1 MSQNSTQ
8 KTSNGEVQW
17 MGMSACFE
25 ETGLVTSCGLEGGC
39 FPIFHSCELRC
50 IYWLAVYLTQHG
62 VHMQFF
68 SLSMSTNGQIKYE
81 VVESYIV
88 KAAVHYID
96 HIYFEK
102 SLTRYCKITFGVELV
117 AVDFSTF
124 NFKQVN

>member
-1 MSQNSTQ
+1 
-8 KTSNGEVQW
+8 
-17 MGMSACFE
+17 
-25 ETGLVTSCGLEGGC
+25 
-39 FPIFHSCELRC
+39 
-50 IYWLAVYLTQHG
+50 
-62 VHMQFF
+62 MQFF

-102 SLTRYCKITFGVELV
+102 SLTRYCKITFGVKLV

>member
-1 MSQNSTQ
+1 
-8 KTSNGEVQW
+8 
-17 MGMSACFE
+17 
-25 ETGLVTSCGLEGGC
+25 
-39 FPIFHSCELRC
+39 
-50 IYWLAVYLTQHG
+50 
-62 VHMQFF
+62 MQFF

-102 SLTRYCKITFGVELV
+102 SLTRYCKITFGVKLV

-124 NFKQVN
+124 KFIQVNKPIPMNSYSINTKQNRRKAHANQQ